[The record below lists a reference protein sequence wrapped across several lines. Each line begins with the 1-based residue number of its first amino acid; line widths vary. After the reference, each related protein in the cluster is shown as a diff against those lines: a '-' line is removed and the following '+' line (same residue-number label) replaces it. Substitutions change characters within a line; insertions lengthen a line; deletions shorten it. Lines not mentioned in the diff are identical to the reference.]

1 MRRILLALPILV
13 LAGAGLAGCTL
24 PGRQGQYSKAPS
36 LVDVRAL
43 TSFDGRVPLVTI
55 PAHTPDWSG
64 SVKYAVNAALKIKP
78 SAQFRV
84 YVTAPPAGSP
94 QEARQQMAELAPEA
108 AQVANAIVADGVQP
122 QRVTL
127 GASTDLPRVKR
138 PAAPEIL
145 VFAK

>member
-1 MRRILLALPILV
+1 MRRIILALPILAM
-13 LAGAGLAGCTL
+13 AGAGLAGCTV
-24 PGRQGQYSKAPS
+24 PGRPGPYAKAPS

-55 PAHTPDWSG
+55 PEHTPDWSG

-78 SAQFRV
+78 SAKFRV
-84 YVTAPPAGSP
+84 YVTAPSGSP
-94 QEARQQMAELAPEA
+94 EGARRQMAELAPVA
-108 AQVANAIVADGVQP
+108 AQVANAIVADGVTP

-127 GASTDLPRVKR
+127 GASTDLPEVKT
-138 PAAPEIL
+138 PSQPEIL

>member
-1 MRRILLALPILV
+1 MRRILLTLSILA

-24 PGRQGQYSKAPS
+24 PGRPGRYAKAPS

-55 PAHTPDWSG
+55 PEHTPDWSG
-64 SVKYAVNAALKIKP
+64 SVQYAVNAALKIKP
-78 SAQFRV
+78 SAEFRV
-84 YVTAPPAGSP
+84 YVTAPSAGSP
-94 QEARQQMAELAPEA
+94 AAAQQQMAELAPEA
-108 AQVANAIVADGVQP
+108 AQVANAIVADGVEP

-127 GASTDLPRVKR
+127 GASTDLPRVKP